1 MKVLRMWT
9 DRITRGG
16 SLRLPLIIAFVVAV
30 TGGLGACLSAKG
42 EWELGLAVA
51 IARGS
56 WPVLPVFDVL
66 QRLGR
71 VPEDDMYRTFNMGIG
86 FVLIAL
92 LLLVAEPGGP
102 RAVQTTPLEVR

>member
-16 SLRLPLIIAFVVAV
+16 SLRLPLIIAFIVAV

-51 IARGS
+51 IA
-56 WPVLPVFDVL
+56 
-66 QRLGR
+66 
-71 VPEDDMYRTFNMGIG
+71 
-86 FVLIAL
+86 AAA
-92 LLLVAEPGGP
+92 AE
-102 RAVQTTPLEVR
+102 A